1 MVPLLEP
8 VYEALVK
15 RSQGQRLWHADE
27 TRWLVFVML
36 EGKVGYRWYL
46 WVFHSREVVIFI
58 LAAGRSHDVP
68 EEHLGPVAGPGILV
82 VDRYKAYQAVD
93 KVKSGL
99 IALAFCRAQCGRL
112 SGDGAELAGS
122 RSLGDGLGGTD
133 RRIVPTQ

>member
-1 MVPLLEP
+1 
-8 VYEALVK
+8 
-15 RSQGQRLWHADE
+15 
-27 TRWLVFVML
+27 ML

-68 EEHLGPVAGPGILV
+68 EEHLGPVEGPGIMV

-99 IALAFCRAQCGRL
+99 IVLAFCSAHVRRELLATAQ
-112 SGDGAELAGS
+112 ELAGS